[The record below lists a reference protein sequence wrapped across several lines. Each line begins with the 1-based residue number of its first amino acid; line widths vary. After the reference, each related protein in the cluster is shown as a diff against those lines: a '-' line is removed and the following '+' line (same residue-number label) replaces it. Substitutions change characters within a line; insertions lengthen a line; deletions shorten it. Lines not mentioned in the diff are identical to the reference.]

1 MAGVFDVQ
9 GFGFLAN
16 FNGQFGSSAA
26 QAAMAEIAG
35 TNANSIELAPHL
47 FTQTK
52 TSNDVFADPAPPNLI
67 VRQPNDCTTTDLQ

>member
-9 GFGFLAN
+9 GFWFLSN

-26 QAAMAEIAG
+26 QAAMAE

-52 TSNDVFADPAPPNLI
+52 TSNDVFAYPAPPNLSA
-67 VRQPNDCTTTDLQ
+67 CLKGAFG